1 MSRSK
6 TIHASAIL
14 LGERG
19 ILVRG
24 ASGAGKST
32 LVVELLAADPSRARL
47 VADDRVIISAA
58 HGRLLAD
65 VPGEIAGL
73 IEMRGV
79 GLVRRPYVAP
89 VVVRLIVDLVAAADC
104 PRLPETEDAEAEL
117 EGIVLPRLAMPIGV
131 GGGAARVGAAAAAI
145 LEPGR

>member
-1 MSRSK
+1 MSRSP
-6 TIHASAIL
+6 TIHGSAVL

-24 ASGAGKST
+24 VSGAGKSM
-32 LVVELLAADPSRARL
+32 LVLELLSANPDGARL
-47 VADDRVIISAA
+47 VADDRVIVAAA
-58 HGRLLAD
+58 HGRLLAN

-89 VVVRLIVDLVAAADC
+89 VVVRLVVDLLAVEAC
-104 PRLPETEDAEAEL
+104 PRLPEAKDAQVEL
-117 EGIVLPRLAMPIGV
+117 EGIVLPRLALPIGID
-131 GGGAARVGAAAAAI
+131 GAAVRVSAAAAAI
-145 LEPGR
+145 LGPGG

>member
-6 TIHASAIL
+6 TIHGSAML

-32 LVVELLAADPSRARL
+32 LVLELLSADPHRARL
-47 VADDRVIISAA
+47 VADDQVVVTAA

-79 GLVRRPYVAP
+79 GLVRRPFVAP
-89 VVVRLIVDLVAAADC
+89 VVVHLVVDLLGVEAC
-104 PRLPETEDAEAEL
+104 PRLPEAKDAQVEL
-117 EGIVLPRLAMPIGV
+117 EGIVLPRLALPIGI
-131 GGGAARVGAAAAAI
+131 GGGAARVSAAVAAVFV
-145 LEPGR
+145 PGR

>member
-6 TIHASAIL
+6 TIHGSAIL
-14 LGERG
+14 LGERS

-32 LVVELLAADPSRARL
+32 LVLELLSADPHRARL
-47 VADDRVIISAA
+47 VADDRVVVTAA

-79 GLVRRPYVAP
+79 GLVRRPWVAP
-89 VVVRLIVDLVAAADC
+89 VVVHLVVDLLGVEGC
-104 PRLPETEDAEAEL
+104 PRLPEPKDVQVEL
-117 EGIVLPRLAMPIGV
+117 EGIVLPRLALPIAV
-131 GGGAARVGAAAAAI
+131 GGGAARVGAAVAEI
-145 LEPGR
+145 FMRGR